1 MGVEFIDYTLLK
13 KRGLLKVEDQFKDK
27 KYDFSKD
34 GFVDLGKQQ
43 NESNTQAVQEQ
54 SATPVPEFLT
64 ELAQVNANV
73 EPERVVRNER
83 GSRFDEILQAIEI
96 NSFQIRDIIERMT
109 RLEAK
114 IDSSNT
120 FK

>member
-13 KRGLLKVEDQFKDK
+13 KRGLLNVQEHAENNFNLN
-27 KYDFSKD
+27 KD

-43 NESNTQAVQEQ
+43 NESSTLTAQKP
-54 SATPVPEFLT
+54 SATPVPEFLA

-83 GSRFDEILQAIEI
+83 GSRFDEILHALEI